1 MFQTLTKYSNLWCT
15 RRSIISKAGVQLL
28 FTATRRVL
36 RVDFVFL
43 VTHIGHKGH
52 YGFTKNTTKFF
63 SVFFEEFSFISSLC
77 HAGLDPA
84 SQSEVLIDP
93 GSSPG

>member
-43 VTHIGHKGH
+43 VTHIGHKGR
-52 YGFTKNTTKFF
+52 YGFTKEHNEILFR
-63 SVFFEEFSFISSLC
+63 VLREMINY
-77 HAGLDPA
+77 DPFH
-84 SQSEVLIDP
+84 IFP
-93 GSSPG
+93 